1 MNLVVNARDAM
12 PGGGSIR
19 IETENTVLAEG
30 LSRDN
35 VTVPA
40 GNSVILR
47 VHDTG
52 SGIPED
58 KRGKVFEPFWTS
70 KKTGEGTGLG
80 LSTAYGIIKQT
91 GGYIFVD
98 STIGVGTSFSI
109 LIPSHDAPIAI
120 AAVTE
125 VNDPVV
131 PVSGD
136 GVVLLVEDEEPVRSF
151 ASRARRLRGF
161 TVLEAD
167 CAEAALTML
176 ADPD

>member
-1 MNLVVNARDAM
+1 MTRDRASPEINAERF
-12 PGGGSIR
+12 S
-19 IETENTVLAEG
+19 N
-30 LSRDN
+30 
-35 VTVPA
+35 
-40 GNSVILR
+40 
-47 VHDTG
+47 
-52 SGIPED
+52 
-58 KRGKVFEPFWTS
+58 PFAYP

-98 STIGVGTSFSI
+98 STIGIGTSFSI

-125 VNDPVV
+125 VIDLVV

-136 GVVLLVEDEEPVRSF
+136 GVVLLVEDEAPVRSF
-151 ASRARRLRGF
+151 ASRALRLRGF

-176 ADPD
+176 ADPDLEVDLFLTDVIMLGKDGPT